1 MNQFKCRVDD
11 RIGALPLPKFDVERA
26 VHVLYVLAMTHHAE
40 IAVLAF
46 YNNGFHSAI
55 IPQARRT
62 IRRNVP

>member
-11 RIGALPLPKFDVERA
+11 RIGALPLPKLDVEGA
-26 VHVLYVLAMTHHAE
+26 VHVLDVLAVTHHGE

-46 YNNGFHSAI
+46 NYNGFHSAI